1 METPAKKLLVVEDD
15 QFLREL
21 YVEILT
27 NEGFSVDQ
35 AIDGEEAYNKM
46 YAGGYD
52 LVLLDIMLPKTDGLR
67 ILERLKTETPPIKP
81 NGAVVVLSN
90 MDHDSAIA
98 KAITL
103 GARGYMIKSDQ
114 TPDQIIKKIKNY
126 LGE

>member
-1 METPAKKLLVVEDD
+1 MDTPKKLLVVEDD

-21 YVEILT
+21 YVEILSS
-27 NEGFSVDQ
+27 EGFIIDQ

-67 ILERLKTETPPIKP
+67 ILERLKTETPPQKP
-81 NGAVVVLSN
+81 NGPVVVLSN

-98 KAITL
+98 KAISL
-103 GARGYMIKSDQ
+103 GAQGYMVKSDQ
-114 TPDQIIKKIKNY
+114 TPDQIVKKIKSY
-126 LGE
+126 FE